1 VCLGCGGCGAYF
13 LKKKKN
19 FKKYMVIRVL
29 KEQKFMFQ
37 KKILAKNVRVL
48 LIFAF

>member
-1 VCLGCGGCGAYF
+1 LAVVVVVLIF
-13 LKKKKN
+13 STTTKN
-19 FKKYMVIRVL
+19 IKKYMVIRVL